1 MKRSKTQA
9 VYRFLP
15 EMWISEK
22 DDSER
27 AVSAKIKN
35 WNYIKMSDI
44 YEDFIEGEIKRQIK
58 LFGDR
63 GGDISA
69 FDLSPDT
76 HSFSIVETAC
86 NEGIP
91 DIIGEISPLVFY
103 CSSCGAV
110 SDLRNPDAVDKYTW
124 KCKNPDCGKWA
135 VKQLQ
140 MIYACECGYAQPIKI
155 PHVQGVKNFKF
166 RPNETQYK
174 MFYRSGN
181 SEKPAEFV
189 QICPN
194 CNSRLVPDNANSG
207 RNYKPFTLKVINLVD
222 QRNGQFYKKGI
233 DAQKTIVCRWFDK
246 LSTADYEEILN
257 NIELAFSDA
266 FKSDAQRRNVKQ
278 QVRALIDA
286 GMLPP
291 EMFESAV
298 NNMLQNAPNT
308 KSVERYVAICDDL
321 FSRKKTENPVGYA
334 EWLSHFSFKL
344 MQYDTLKYAKRIITL
359 EEAIQRQLDM
369 EFIDS
374 PEEVTALNKKMGIA
388 NMQVSC
394 DIQIINCTYGYSR
407 RVADPKNSTNKN
419 CRLKLNAYDRTRDG
433 TANLVYGAK
442 LDTEGILF
450 EINAISCLDSA
461 EGAMYEIPEHVK
473 PILRKSQLFTVIPRI
488 YCEQCGSYEIPYC
501 AECGKPMECDEN
513 VRLHCS
519 CGAPFHVQCFEGH
532 RACRVENWYIPTS
545 RMYTMINQNI
555 HAAFKQ
561 DTADLV
567 MCIMGSAL
575 YIAQPCIVRTEGVEV
590 FFNQIDCFSRLPAT
604 AKENTKKYA
613 VYLGEKCDGTC
624 SNAKIGRCI
633 ADSSMACLPK
643 AFYTLLPGFRPQP
656 HKGLEYGDV
665 AAQINVGSCAYEM
678 KGIIKKNTMNSGR
691 TSKSV
696 DVLLNTHLLSTSKAG
711 EEIIRQFVEQGL
723 VDNRVDLIAVIAPQ
737 YFDNS
742 FKGTLRFL
750 AKLGGKK
757 VMFIELDDVARLIE
771 GNSAIDV

>member
-22 DDSER
+22 GDSER

-76 HSFSIVETAC
+76 HSFAIVETAC

-103 CSSCGAV
+103 CSSCGTV

-308 KSVERYVAICDDL
+308 KSVERYVAMCDDL

-374 PEEVTALNKKMGIA
+374 PEEVTALSKKMGIA

-419 CRLKLNAYDRTRDG
+419 CCLKLNAYDRTRDG
-433 TANLVYGAK
+433 TTNLVYGAK

-450 EINAISCLDSA
+450 EISQRKIVEWLYENNIISEEQLPDLDDDISVKKWFAQYVHSDVISMFGEIDDSEKITKNVFALLHSMSHAFMNSAGELSGLSGNSLTEIILVETASIFIYAQTSQGIPLGALSGMAESNYAYFLKKAFDEAKNCVFDPICTERDDTACSACLIIPEISCNHFNA
-461 EGAMYEIPEHVK
+461 ELG
-473 PILRKSQLFTVIPRI
+473 RK
-488 YCEQCGSYEIPYC
+488 Y
-501 AECGKPMECDEN
+501 
-513 VRLHCS
+513 
-519 CGAPFHVQCFEGH
+519 
-532 RACRVENWYIPTS
+532 
-545 RMYTMINQNI
+545 
-555 HAAFKQ
+555 
-561 DTADLV
+561 
-567 MCIMGSAL
+567 L
-575 YIAQPCIVRTEGVEV
+575 YS
-590 FFNQIDCFSRLPAT
+590 ID
-604 AKENTKKYA
+604 
-613 VYLGEKCDGTC
+613 G
-624 SNAKIGRCI
+624 
-633 ADSSMACLPK
+633 
-643 AFYTLLPGFRPQP
+643 
-656 HKGLEYGDV
+656 
-665 AAQINVGSCAYEM
+665 
-678 KGIIKKNTMNSGR
+678 
-691 TSKSV
+691 
-696 DVLLNTHLLSTSKAG
+696 
-711 EEIIRQFVEQGL
+711 
-723 VDNRVDLIAVIAPQ
+723 VDNPTVG
-737 YFDNS
+737 FWE
-742 FKGTLRFL
+742 
-750 AKLGGKK
+750 
-757 VMFIELDDVARLIE
+757 M
-771 GNSAIDV
+771 

>member
-22 DDSER
+22 GDSER

-35 WNYIKMSDI
+35 WNYIKMSGI

-69 FDLSPDT
+69 FDISPDT
-76 HSFSIVETAC
+76 HSFTIVETAC

-103 CSSCGAV
+103 CSSCGTV
-110 SDLRNPDAVDKYTW
+110 TDLRNPDAVDKYTW

-140 MIYACECGYAQPIKI
+140 MIYACECGYAQPIKV
-155 PHVQGVKNFKF
+155 PYVQGVKDFKF

-233 DAQKTIVCRWFDK
+233 DAQKTIVCRWFEK
-246 LSTADYEEILN
+246 MSTADYEEILD

-266 FKSDAQRRNVKQ
+266 FKSNAQRRNVEQ

-308 KSVERYVAICDDL
+308 KSVERYVAMCDDL
-321 FSRKKTENPVGYA
+321 FARKKAEDPAGYT

-374 PEEVTALNKKMGIA
+374 PEEITALNDKLGIA

-433 TANLVYGAK
+433 TVNLVYGAK

-450 EINAISCLDSA
+450 EISQRRIIEWLYENKIIGEEQLPDLDDDVSVKKWFAEYVHSDVITMFGEIDDSEKITKNVFALLHSMSHAFMNAAGELSGLSSNSLTEIILVETASIFIYAQTSQGIPLGALSGMAESNYAYFLKKAFDETKNCVFDPICTERDDTACSACLIIPEISCNHFNA
-461 EGAMYEIPEHVK
+461 ELG
-473 PILRKSQLFTVIPRI
+473 RKYLYSIDGV
-488 YCEQCGSYEIPYC
+488 
-501 AECGKPMECDEN
+501 
-513 VRLHCS
+513 
-519 CGAPFHVQCFEGH
+519 
-532 RACRVENWYIPTS
+532 
-545 RMYTMINQNI
+545 
-555 HAAFKQ
+555 
-561 DTADLV
+561 DT
-567 MCIMGSAL
+567 
-575 YIAQPCIVRTEGVEV
+575 
-590 FFNQIDCFSRLPAT
+590 PA
-604 AKENTKKYA
+604 
-613 VYLGEKCDGTC
+613 V
-624 SNAKIGRCI
+624 
-633 ADSSMACLPK
+633 
-643 AFYTLLPGFRPQP
+643 GFW
-656 HKGLEYGDV
+656 
-665 AAQINVGSCAYEM
+665 EM
-678 KGIIKKNTMNSGR
+678 
-691 TSKSV
+691 
-696 DVLLNTHLLSTSKAG
+696 
-711 EEIIRQFVEQGL
+711 
-723 VDNRVDLIAVIAPQ
+723 
-737 YFDNS
+737 
-742 FKGTLRFL
+742 
-750 AKLGGKK
+750 
-757 VMFIELDDVARLIE
+757 
-771 GNSAIDV
+771 

>member
-22 DDSER
+22 GDSER

-76 HSFSIVETAC
+76 HSFAIVETAC

-103 CSSCGAV
+103 CSSCGTV

-286 GMLPP
+286 GILPP

-308 KSVERYVAICDDL
+308 KSVERYVAMCDDL

-374 PEEVTALNKKMGIA
+374 PEEITALNKKMGIA

-450 EINAISCLDSA
+450 EISQRKIVEWLYENNIISEEQLPDLDDDISVKKWFAQYVHSDVISMFGEIDDSEKITKNVFALLHSMSHAFMNSAGELSGLSGNSLTEIILVETASIFIYAQTSQGIPLGALSGMAESNYAYFLKKAFDEAKNCVFDPICTERDDTACSACLIIPEISCNHFNA
-461 EGAMYEIPEHVK
+461 ELG
-473 PILRKSQLFTVIPRI
+473 RK
-488 YCEQCGSYEIPYC
+488 Y
-501 AECGKPMECDEN
+501 
-513 VRLHCS
+513 
-519 CGAPFHVQCFEGH
+519 
-532 RACRVENWYIPTS
+532 
-545 RMYTMINQNI
+545 
-555 HAAFKQ
+555 
-561 DTADLV
+561 
-567 MCIMGSAL
+567 L
-575 YIAQPCIVRTEGVEV
+575 YS
-590 FFNQIDCFSRLPAT
+590 ID
-604 AKENTKKYA
+604 
-613 VYLGEKCDGTC
+613 G
-624 SNAKIGRCI
+624 
-633 ADSSMACLPK
+633 
-643 AFYTLLPGFRPQP
+643 
-656 HKGLEYGDV
+656 
-665 AAQINVGSCAYEM
+665 
-678 KGIIKKNTMNSGR
+678 
-691 TSKSV
+691 
-696 DVLLNTHLLSTSKAG
+696 
-711 EEIIRQFVEQGL
+711 
-723 VDNRVDLIAVIAPQ
+723 VDNPTVG
-737 YFDNS
+737 FWE
-742 FKGTLRFL
+742 
-750 AKLGGKK
+750 
-757 VMFIELDDVARLIE
+757 M
-771 GNSAIDV
+771 

>member
-35 WNYIKMSDI
+35 WNYIKMPDI

-76 HSFSIVETAC
+76 HSFAIVETAC

-103 CSSCGAV
+103 CSSCGTV

-174 MFYRSGN
+174 IFYRSGN

-246 LSTADYEEILN
+246 LSTADYDEILN

-308 KSVERYVAICDDL
+308 KSVERYVAMCDDL

-374 PEEVTALNKKMGIA
+374 PEEVTALNKKMGIT

-450 EINAISCLDSA
+450 EISQRKIVEWLYENNIISEEQLPDLDDDISVKKWFAQYVHSDVISMFGEIDDSEKITKNVFALLHSVSHAFMNSAGELSGLSGNSLTEIILVETASIFIYAQTSQGIPLGALSGMAESNYAYFLKKAFDEAKNCVFDPICTERDDTACSACLIIPEISCNHFNA
-461 EGAMYEIPEHVK
+461 ELG
-473 PILRKSQLFTVIPRI
+473 RK
-488 YCEQCGSYEIPYC
+488 Y
-501 AECGKPMECDEN
+501 
-513 VRLHCS
+513 
-519 CGAPFHVQCFEGH
+519 
-532 RACRVENWYIPTS
+532 
-545 RMYTMINQNI
+545 
-555 HAAFKQ
+555 
-561 DTADLV
+561 
-567 MCIMGSAL
+567 L
-575 YIAQPCIVRTEGVEV
+575 YS
-590 FFNQIDCFSRLPAT
+590 ID
-604 AKENTKKYA
+604 
-613 VYLGEKCDGTC
+613 G
-624 SNAKIGRCI
+624 
-633 ADSSMACLPK
+633 
-643 AFYTLLPGFRPQP
+643 
-656 HKGLEYGDV
+656 
-665 AAQINVGSCAYEM
+665 
-678 KGIIKKNTMNSGR
+678 
-691 TSKSV
+691 
-696 DVLLNTHLLSTSKAG
+696 
-711 EEIIRQFVEQGL
+711 
-723 VDNRVDLIAVIAPQ
+723 VDNPTVG
-737 YFDNS
+737 FWE
-742 FKGTLRFL
+742 
-750 AKLGGKK
+750 
-757 VMFIELDDVARLIE
+757 M
-771 GNSAIDV
+771 

>member
-246 LSTADYEEILN
+246 LSTADYDEILN

-308 KSVERYVAICDDL
+308 KSVERYVAMCDDL
-321 FSRKKTENPVGYA
+321 FSRKKAENPVGYA

-374 PEEVTALNKKMGIA
+374 PEEVTALNKKMGIT

-450 EINAISCLDSA
+450 EISQRKIVEWLYENNIISEEQLPDLDGDVSVKKWFAQYVHSDVISMFGEIDDSEKITKNVFALLHSMSHAFMNAAGELSGLSSNSLTEIILVETASIFIYAQTSQGIPLGALSGMAESNYAYFLKKAFDEAKNCVFDPICTERDDTACSACLIIPEISCNHFNAGL
-461 EGAMYEIPEHVK
+461 G
-473 PILRKSQLFTVIPRI
+473 RK
-488 YCEQCGSYEIPYC
+488 Y
-501 AECGKPMECDEN
+501 
-513 VRLHCS
+513 
-519 CGAPFHVQCFEGH
+519 
-532 RACRVENWYIPTS
+532 
-545 RMYTMINQNI
+545 
-555 HAAFKQ
+555 
-561 DTADLV
+561 
-567 MCIMGSAL
+567 L
-575 YIAQPCIVRTEGVEV
+575 YS
-590 FFNQIDCFSRLPAT
+590 ID
-604 AKENTKKYA
+604 
-613 VYLGEKCDGTC
+613 G
-624 SNAKIGRCI
+624 
-633 ADSSMACLPK
+633 
-643 AFYTLLPGFRPQP
+643 
-656 HKGLEYGDV
+656 
-665 AAQINVGSCAYEM
+665 
-678 KGIIKKNTMNSGR
+678 
-691 TSKSV
+691 
-696 DVLLNTHLLSTSKAG
+696 
-711 EEIIRQFVEQGL
+711 
-723 VDNRVDLIAVIAPQ
+723 VDNPTVG
-737 YFDNS
+737 FWE
-742 FKGTLRFL
+742 
-750 AKLGGKK
+750 
-757 VMFIELDDVARLIE
+757 M
-771 GNSAIDV
+771 

>member
-22 DDSER
+22 GDSER

-76 HSFSIVETAC
+76 HSFAIVETAC

-103 CSSCGAV
+103 CSSCGTV

-266 FKSDAQRRNVKQ
+266 FKSDAQKRNVKQ

-308 KSVERYVAICDDL
+308 KSVERYVAMCDDL

-374 PEEVTALNKKMGIA
+374 PEEVTALSKKMGIA

-450 EINAISCLDSA
+450 EISQRKIVEWLYENNIISEEQLPDLDDDISVKKWFAQYVHSDVISMSGEIDDSEKITKNVFALLHSMSHAFMNSAGELSGLSGNSLTEIILVETASIFIYAQTSQGIPLGALSGMAESNYAYFLKKAFDEAKNCVFDPICTERDDTACSACLIIPEISCNHFNA
-461 EGAMYEIPEHVK
+461 ELG
-473 PILRKSQLFTVIPRI
+473 RK
-488 YCEQCGSYEIPYC
+488 Y
-501 AECGKPMECDEN
+501 
-513 VRLHCS
+513 
-519 CGAPFHVQCFEGH
+519 
-532 RACRVENWYIPTS
+532 
-545 RMYTMINQNI
+545 
-555 HAAFKQ
+555 
-561 DTADLV
+561 
-567 MCIMGSAL
+567 L
-575 YIAQPCIVRTEGVEV
+575 YS
-590 FFNQIDCFSRLPAT
+590 ID
-604 AKENTKKYA
+604 
-613 VYLGEKCDGTC
+613 G
-624 SNAKIGRCI
+624 
-633 ADSSMACLPK
+633 
-643 AFYTLLPGFRPQP
+643 
-656 HKGLEYGDV
+656 
-665 AAQINVGSCAYEM
+665 
-678 KGIIKKNTMNSGR
+678 
-691 TSKSV
+691 
-696 DVLLNTHLLSTSKAG
+696 
-711 EEIIRQFVEQGL
+711 
-723 VDNRVDLIAVIAPQ
+723 VDNPTVG
-737 YFDNS
+737 FWE
-742 FKGTLRFL
+742 
-750 AKLGGKK
+750 
-757 VMFIELDDVARLIE
+757 M
-771 GNSAIDV
+771 

>member
-44 YEDFIEGEIKRQIK
+44 YEDFIEGEIKRQVK

-76 HSFSIVETAC
+76 HSFAIVETAC

-246 LSTADYEEILN
+246 LSTADYDEILN

-308 KSVERYVAICDDL
+308 KSVERYVAMCDDL
-321 FSRKKTENPVGYA
+321 FSRKKAENPVGYA

-369 EFIDS
+369 DFIDS
-374 PEEVTALNKKMGIA
+374 PEEVTALNKKMGIT

-450 EINAISCLDSA
+450 EISQRKIVEWLYENNIISEEQLPDLDDDVSVKKWFAQYVHSDVISMFGEIDDSEKITKNVFALLHSMSHAFMNAAGELSGLSSNSLTEIILVETASIFIYAQTSQGIPLGALSGMAESNYAFFLKKAFDEAKNCVFDPICTERDDTACSACLIIPEISCNHFNA
-461 EGAMYEIPEHVK
+461 ELG
-473 PILRKSQLFTVIPRI
+473 RK
-488 YCEQCGSYEIPYC
+488 Y
-501 AECGKPMECDEN
+501 
-513 VRLHCS
+513 
-519 CGAPFHVQCFEGH
+519 
-532 RACRVENWYIPTS
+532 
-545 RMYTMINQNI
+545 
-555 HAAFKQ
+555 
-561 DTADLV
+561 
-567 MCIMGSAL
+567 L
-575 YIAQPCIVRTEGVEV
+575 YS
-590 FFNQIDCFSRLPAT
+590 ID
-604 AKENTKKYA
+604 
-613 VYLGEKCDGTC
+613 G
-624 SNAKIGRCI
+624 
-633 ADSSMACLPK
+633 
-643 AFYTLLPGFRPQP
+643 
-656 HKGLEYGDV
+656 
-665 AAQINVGSCAYEM
+665 
-678 KGIIKKNTMNSGR
+678 
-691 TSKSV
+691 
-696 DVLLNTHLLSTSKAG
+696 
-711 EEIIRQFVEQGL
+711 
-723 VDNRVDLIAVIAPQ
+723 VDNPTVG
-737 YFDNS
+737 FWE
-742 FKGTLRFL
+742 
-750 AKLGGKK
+750 
-757 VMFIELDDVARLIE
+757 M
-771 GNSAIDV
+771 

>member
-298 NNMLQNAPNT
+298 NNMLQNVPNT

-450 EINAISCLDSA
+450 EISQRKIVEWLYENNIISEEQLPDLDDDISVKKWFAQYVHSDVISMFGEIDDSEKITKNVFALLHSMSHAFMNSAGELSGLSGNSLTEIILVETASIFIYAQTSQGIPLGALSGMAESNYAYFLKKAFDEAKNCVFDPICTERDDTACSACLIIPEISCNHFNA
-461 EGAMYEIPEHVK
+461 ELG
-473 PILRKSQLFTVIPRI
+473 RK
-488 YCEQCGSYEIPYC
+488 Y
-501 AECGKPMECDEN
+501 
-513 VRLHCS
+513 
-519 CGAPFHVQCFEGH
+519 
-532 RACRVENWYIPTS
+532 
-545 RMYTMINQNI
+545 
-555 HAAFKQ
+555 
-561 DTADLV
+561 
-567 MCIMGSAL
+567 L
-575 YIAQPCIVRTEGVEV
+575 YS
-590 FFNQIDCFSRLPAT
+590 ID
-604 AKENTKKYA
+604 
-613 VYLGEKCDGTC
+613 G
-624 SNAKIGRCI
+624 
-633 ADSSMACLPK
+633 
-643 AFYTLLPGFRPQP
+643 
-656 HKGLEYGDV
+656 
-665 AAQINVGSCAYEM
+665 
-678 KGIIKKNTMNSGR
+678 
-691 TSKSV
+691 
-696 DVLLNTHLLSTSKAG
+696 
-711 EEIIRQFVEQGL
+711 
-723 VDNRVDLIAVIAPQ
+723 VDNPTVG
-737 YFDNS
+737 FWE
-742 FKGTLRFL
+742 
-750 AKLGGKK
+750 
-757 VMFIELDDVARLIE
+757 M
-771 GNSAIDV
+771 

>member
-22 DDSER
+22 GDSER

-76 HSFSIVETAC
+76 HSFAIVETAC

-103 CSSCGAV
+103 CSSCGTV

-140 MIYACECGYAQPIKI
+140 MIYTCECGYAQPIKI
-155 PHVQGVKNFKF
+155 PYVQGVKNFKF

-308 KSVERYVAICDDL
+308 KSVERYVAMCDDL

-359 EEAIQRQLDM
+359 EEAIRRQLNM

-407 RVADPKNSTNKN
+407 RVADPKNSTNRN

-450 EINAISCLDSA
+450 EISQRKIVEWLYENNIISEEQLPDLDDDISVKKWFAQYVHSDVISMFGEIDDSEKITKNVFALLHSMSHAFMNSAGELSGLSGNSLTEIILVETASIFIYAQTSQGIPLGALSGMAESNYAYFLKKAFDETKNCVFDPICTERDDTACSACLIIPEISCNHFNA
-461 EGAMYEIPEHVK
+461 ELG
-473 PILRKSQLFTVIPRI
+473 RK
-488 YCEQCGSYEIPYC
+488 Y
-501 AECGKPMECDEN
+501 
-513 VRLHCS
+513 
-519 CGAPFHVQCFEGH
+519 
-532 RACRVENWYIPTS
+532 
-545 RMYTMINQNI
+545 
-555 HAAFKQ
+555 
-561 DTADLV
+561 
-567 MCIMGSAL
+567 L
-575 YIAQPCIVRTEGVEV
+575 YS
-590 FFNQIDCFSRLPAT
+590 ID
-604 AKENTKKYA
+604 
-613 VYLGEKCDGTC
+613 G
-624 SNAKIGRCI
+624 
-633 ADSSMACLPK
+633 
-643 AFYTLLPGFRPQP
+643 
-656 HKGLEYGDV
+656 
-665 AAQINVGSCAYEM
+665 
-678 KGIIKKNTMNSGR
+678 
-691 TSKSV
+691 
-696 DVLLNTHLLSTSKAG
+696 
-711 EEIIRQFVEQGL
+711 
-723 VDNRVDLIAVIAPQ
+723 VDNPTVG
-737 YFDNS
+737 FWE
-742 FKGTLRFL
+742 
-750 AKLGGKK
+750 
-757 VMFIELDDVARLIE
+757 M
-771 GNSAIDV
+771 

>member
-450 EINAISCLDSA
+450 EISQRKIVEWLYENNIISEEQLPDLDDDISVKKWFAQYVHSDVISMFGEIDDSEKITKNVFALLHSMSHAFMNSAGELSGLSGNSLTEIILVETASIFIYAQTSQGIPLGALSGMTESNYAYFLKKAFDEAKNCVFDPICTERDDTACSACLIIPEISCNHFNA
-461 EGAMYEIPEHVK
+461 ELG
-473 PILRKSQLFTVIPRI
+473 RK
-488 YCEQCGSYEIPYC
+488 Y
-501 AECGKPMECDEN
+501 
-513 VRLHCS
+513 
-519 CGAPFHVQCFEGH
+519 
-532 RACRVENWYIPTS
+532 
-545 RMYTMINQNI
+545 
-555 HAAFKQ
+555 
-561 DTADLV
+561 
-567 MCIMGSAL
+567 L
-575 YIAQPCIVRTEGVEV
+575 YS
-590 FFNQIDCFSRLPAT
+590 ID
-604 AKENTKKYA
+604 
-613 VYLGEKCDGTC
+613 G
-624 SNAKIGRCI
+624 
-633 ADSSMACLPK
+633 
-643 AFYTLLPGFRPQP
+643 
-656 HKGLEYGDV
+656 
-665 AAQINVGSCAYEM
+665 
-678 KGIIKKNTMNSGR
+678 
-691 TSKSV
+691 
-696 DVLLNTHLLSTSKAG
+696 
-711 EEIIRQFVEQGL
+711 
-723 VDNRVDLIAVIAPQ
+723 VDNPTVG
-737 YFDNS
+737 FWE
-742 FKGTLRFL
+742 
-750 AKLGGKK
+750 
-757 VMFIELDDVARLIE
+757 M
-771 GNSAIDV
+771 

>member
-35 WNYIKMSDI
+35 WNYINMSDI

-450 EINAISCLDSA
+450 EISQRKIVEWLYENNIISEEQLPDLDDDISVKKWFAQYVHSDVISMFGEIDDSEKITKNVFALLHSMSHAFMNSAGELSGLSGNSLTEIILVETASIFIYAQTSQGIPLGALSGMAESNYAYFLKKAFDEAKNCVFDPICTERDDTACSACLIIPEISCNHFNA
-461 EGAMYEIPEHVK
+461 ELG
-473 PILRKSQLFTVIPRI
+473 RK
-488 YCEQCGSYEIPYC
+488 Y
-501 AECGKPMECDEN
+501 
-513 VRLHCS
+513 
-519 CGAPFHVQCFEGH
+519 
-532 RACRVENWYIPTS
+532 
-545 RMYTMINQNI
+545 
-555 HAAFKQ
+555 
-561 DTADLV
+561 
-567 MCIMGSAL
+567 L
-575 YIAQPCIVRTEGVEV
+575 YS
-590 FFNQIDCFSRLPAT
+590 ID
-604 AKENTKKYA
+604 
-613 VYLGEKCDGTC
+613 G
-624 SNAKIGRCI
+624 
-633 ADSSMACLPK
+633 
-643 AFYTLLPGFRPQP
+643 
-656 HKGLEYGDV
+656 
-665 AAQINVGSCAYEM
+665 
-678 KGIIKKNTMNSGR
+678 
-691 TSKSV
+691 
-696 DVLLNTHLLSTSKAG
+696 
-711 EEIIRQFVEQGL
+711 
-723 VDNRVDLIAVIAPQ
+723 VDNPTVG
-737 YFDNS
+737 FWE
-742 FKGTLRFL
+742 
-750 AKLGGKK
+750 
-757 VMFIELDDVARLIE
+757 M
-771 GNSAIDV
+771 

>member
-9 VYRFLP
+9 VYKFLP

-22 DDSER
+22 GDSER

-76 HSFSIVETAC
+76 HSFAIVETAC

-103 CSSCGAV
+103 CSSCGTV

-189 QICPN
+189 QICPS

-308 KSVERYVAICDDL
+308 KSVERYVAMCDDL

-374 PEEVTALNKKMGIA
+374 PEEVTALNKKMGVA

-450 EINAISCLDSA
+450 EISQRKIVEWLYENNIISEEQLPDLDDDISVKKWFAQYVHSDVISMFGEIDDSEKITKNVFALLHSMSHAFMNSAGELSGLSGNSLTEIILVETASIFIYAQTSQGIPLGALSGMAESNYAYFLKKAFDEAKNCVFDPICTERDDTACSACLIIPEISCNHFNA
-461 EGAMYEIPEHVK
+461 ELG
-473 PILRKSQLFTVIPRI
+473 RK
-488 YCEQCGSYEIPYC
+488 Y
-501 AECGKPMECDEN
+501 
-513 VRLHCS
+513 
-519 CGAPFHVQCFEGH
+519 
-532 RACRVENWYIPTS
+532 
-545 RMYTMINQNI
+545 
-555 HAAFKQ
+555 
-561 DTADLV
+561 
-567 MCIMGSAL
+567 L
-575 YIAQPCIVRTEGVEV
+575 YS
-590 FFNQIDCFSRLPAT
+590 ID
-604 AKENTKKYA
+604 
-613 VYLGEKCDGTC
+613 G
-624 SNAKIGRCI
+624 
-633 ADSSMACLPK
+633 
-643 AFYTLLPGFRPQP
+643 
-656 HKGLEYGDV
+656 
-665 AAQINVGSCAYEM
+665 
-678 KGIIKKNTMNSGR
+678 
-691 TSKSV
+691 
-696 DVLLNTHLLSTSKAG
+696 
-711 EEIIRQFVEQGL
+711 
-723 VDNRVDLIAVIAPQ
+723 VDNPTVG
-737 YFDNS
+737 FWE
-742 FKGTLRFL
+742 
-750 AKLGGKK
+750 
-757 VMFIELDDVARLIE
+757 M
-771 GNSAIDV
+771 

>member
-76 HSFSIVETAC
+76 HSFAIVETAC

-103 CSSCGAV
+103 CSSCGTV

-140 MIYACECGYAQPIKI
+140 MIYTCECGYAQPIKI

-286 GMLPP
+286 GMIPP

-450 EINAISCLDSA
+450 EISQRKIVEWLYENNIISEEQLPDLDDDISVKKWFAQYVHSDVISMFGEIDDSEKITKNVFALLHSMSHAFMNSAGELSGLSGNSLTEIILVETASIFIYAQTSQGIPLGALSGMAESNYAYFLKKAFDEAKNCVFDPICTERDDTACSACLIIPEISCNHFNA
-461 EGAMYEIPEHVK
+461 ELG
-473 PILRKSQLFTVIPRI
+473 RK
-488 YCEQCGSYEIPYC
+488 Y
-501 AECGKPMECDEN
+501 
-513 VRLHCS
+513 
-519 CGAPFHVQCFEGH
+519 
-532 RACRVENWYIPTS
+532 
-545 RMYTMINQNI
+545 
-555 HAAFKQ
+555 
-561 DTADLV
+561 
-567 MCIMGSAL
+567 L
-575 YIAQPCIVRTEGVEV
+575 YS
-590 FFNQIDCFSRLPAT
+590 ID
-604 AKENTKKYA
+604 
-613 VYLGEKCDGTC
+613 G
-624 SNAKIGRCI
+624 
-633 ADSSMACLPK
+633 
-643 AFYTLLPGFRPQP
+643 
-656 HKGLEYGDV
+656 
-665 AAQINVGSCAYEM
+665 
-678 KGIIKKNTMNSGR
+678 
-691 TSKSV
+691 
-696 DVLLNTHLLSTSKAG
+696 
-711 EEIIRQFVEQGL
+711 
-723 VDNRVDLIAVIAPQ
+723 VDNPTVG
-737 YFDNS
+737 FWE
-742 FKGTLRFL
+742 
-750 AKLGGKK
+750 
-757 VMFIELDDVARLIE
+757 M
-771 GNSAIDV
+771 

>member
-450 EINAISCLDSA
+450 EISQRKIVEWLYENNIISEEQLPDLDDDISVKKWFAQYVHSDVILMFGEIDDSEKITKNVFALLHSMSHAFMNSAGELSGLSGNSLTEIILVETASIFIYAQTSQGIPLGALSGMAESNYAYFLKKAFDEAKNCVFDPICTERDDTACSACLIIPEISCNHFNA
-461 EGAMYEIPEHVK
+461 ELG
-473 PILRKSQLFTVIPRI
+473 RK
-488 YCEQCGSYEIPYC
+488 Y
-501 AECGKPMECDEN
+501 
-513 VRLHCS
+513 
-519 CGAPFHVQCFEGH
+519 
-532 RACRVENWYIPTS
+532 
-545 RMYTMINQNI
+545 
-555 HAAFKQ
+555 
-561 DTADLV
+561 
-567 MCIMGSAL
+567 L
-575 YIAQPCIVRTEGVEV
+575 YS
-590 FFNQIDCFSRLPAT
+590 ID
-604 AKENTKKYA
+604 
-613 VYLGEKCDGTC
+613 G
-624 SNAKIGRCI
+624 
-633 ADSSMACLPK
+633 
-643 AFYTLLPGFRPQP
+643 
-656 HKGLEYGDV
+656 
-665 AAQINVGSCAYEM
+665 
-678 KGIIKKNTMNSGR
+678 
-691 TSKSV
+691 
-696 DVLLNTHLLSTSKAG
+696 
-711 EEIIRQFVEQGL
+711 
-723 VDNRVDLIAVIAPQ
+723 VDNPTVG
-737 YFDNS
+737 FWE
-742 FKGTLRFL
+742 
-750 AKLGGKK
+750 
-757 VMFIELDDVARLIE
+757 M
-771 GNSAIDV
+771 

>member
-103 CSSCGAV
+103 CSSCGTV

-155 PHVQGVKNFKF
+155 PHVQEVKNFKF

-246 LSTADYEEILN
+246 LSTADYDEILN

-266 FKSDAQRRNVKQ
+266 FKSNAQRRNVKQ

-308 KSVERYVAICDDL
+308 KSVERYVAMCDDL

-374 PEEVTALNKKMGIA
+374 PEEVTALSKKMGIA

-450 EINAISCLDSA
+450 EISQRKIVEWLYENNIISEEQLPDLDDDVSVKKWFAQYVHSDVISMFGEIDDSEKITKNVFALLHSMSHAFMNSAGELSGLSGNSLTEIILVETASIFIYAQTSQGIPLGALSGMAESNYAYFLKKAFDEAKNCVFDPICTERDDTACSACLIIPEISCNHFNA
-461 EGAMYEIPEHVK
+461 ELG
-473 PILRKSQLFTVIPRI
+473 RK
-488 YCEQCGSYEIPYC
+488 Y
-501 AECGKPMECDEN
+501 
-513 VRLHCS
+513 
-519 CGAPFHVQCFEGH
+519 
-532 RACRVENWYIPTS
+532 
-545 RMYTMINQNI
+545 
-555 HAAFKQ
+555 
-561 DTADLV
+561 
-567 MCIMGSAL
+567 L
-575 YIAQPCIVRTEGVEV
+575 YS
-590 FFNQIDCFSRLPAT
+590 ID
-604 AKENTKKYA
+604 
-613 VYLGEKCDGTC
+613 G
-624 SNAKIGRCI
+624 
-633 ADSSMACLPK
+633 
-643 AFYTLLPGFRPQP
+643 
-656 HKGLEYGDV
+656 
-665 AAQINVGSCAYEM
+665 
-678 KGIIKKNTMNSGR
+678 
-691 TSKSV
+691 
-696 DVLLNTHLLSTSKAG
+696 
-711 EEIIRQFVEQGL
+711 
-723 VDNRVDLIAVIAPQ
+723 VDNPTVG
-737 YFDNS
+737 FWE
-742 FKGTLRFL
+742 
-750 AKLGGKK
+750 
-757 VMFIELDDVARLIE
+757 M
-771 GNSAIDV
+771 

>member
-1 MKRSKTQA
+1 
-9 VYRFLP
+9 
-15 EMWISEK
+15 
-22 DDSER
+22 
-27 AVSAKIKN
+27 
-35 WNYIKMSDI
+35 MSGI

-69 FDLSPDT
+69 FDISPDT
-76 HSFSIVETAC
+76 HSFTIVETAC

-103 CSSCGAV
+103 CSSCGTV
-110 SDLRNPDAVDKYTW
+110 TDLRNPDAVDKYTW

-140 MIYACECGYAQPIKI
+140 MIYACECGYAQPIKV
-155 PHVQGVKNFKF
+155 PYVQGVKDFKF

-233 DAQKTIVCRWFDK
+233 DAQKTIVCRWFEK
-246 LSTADYEEILN
+246 LSTADYEEILD

-266 FKSDAQRRNVKQ
+266 FKSNAQRRNVEQ

-308 KSVERYVAICDDL
+308 KSVERYVAMCDDL
-321 FSRKKTENPVGYA
+321 FARKKAEDPAGYT

-359 EEAIQRQLDM
+359 EEAIKRQLDM

-374 PEEVTALNKKMGIA
+374 PEEITALNDKLGIA

-450 EINAISCLDSA
+450 EISQRRIIEWLYENKIIGEEQLPDLDDDVSVKKWFAEYVHSDVITMFGEIDDSEKITKNVFALLHSMSHAFMNAAGELSGLSSNSLTEIILVETASIFIYAQTSQGIPLGALSGMAESNYAYFLKKAFDETKNCVFDPICTERDDTACSACLIIPEISCNHFNA
-461 EGAMYEIPEHVK
+461 ELG
-473 PILRKSQLFTVIPRI
+473 RKYLYSIDGV
-488 YCEQCGSYEIPYC
+488 
-501 AECGKPMECDEN
+501 
-513 VRLHCS
+513 
-519 CGAPFHVQCFEGH
+519 
-532 RACRVENWYIPTS
+532 
-545 RMYTMINQNI
+545 
-555 HAAFKQ
+555 
-561 DTADLV
+561 DT
-567 MCIMGSAL
+567 
-575 YIAQPCIVRTEGVEV
+575 
-590 FFNQIDCFSRLPAT
+590 PA
-604 AKENTKKYA
+604 
-613 VYLGEKCDGTC
+613 V
-624 SNAKIGRCI
+624 
-633 ADSSMACLPK
+633 
-643 AFYTLLPGFRPQP
+643 GFW
-656 HKGLEYGDV
+656 
-665 AAQINVGSCAYEM
+665 EM
-678 KGIIKKNTMNSGR
+678 
-691 TSKSV
+691 
-696 DVLLNTHLLSTSKAG
+696 
-711 EEIIRQFVEQGL
+711 
-723 VDNRVDLIAVIAPQ
+723 
-737 YFDNS
+737 
-742 FKGTLRFL
+742 
-750 AKLGGKK
+750 
-757 VMFIELDDVARLIE
+757 
-771 GNSAIDV
+771 

>member
-9 VYRFLP
+9 VYSFLP

-266 FKSDAQRRNVKQ
+266 FKSDAQKRNVKQ

-450 EINAISCLDSA
+450 EISQRKIVEWLYENNIISEEQLPDLDDDISVKKWFAQYVHSDVISMFGEIDDSEKITKNVFALLHSMSHAFMNSAGELSGLSGNSLTEIILVETASIFIYAQTSQGIPLGALSGMAESNYAYFLKKAFDEAKNCVFDPICTERDDTACSACLIIPEISCNHFNA
-461 EGAMYEIPEHVK
+461 ELGRKYLYLKTRGAWLH
-473 PILRKSQLFTVIPRI
+473 LR
-488 YCEQCGSYEIPYC
+488 G
-501 AECGKPMECDEN
+501 
-513 VRLHCS
+513 
-519 CGAPFHVQCFEGH
+519 
-532 RACRVENWYIPTS
+532 
-545 RMYTMINQNI
+545 
-555 HAAFKQ
+555 
-561 DTADLV
+561 
-567 MCIMGSAL
+567 
-575 YIAQPCIVRTEGVEV
+575 IV
-590 FFNQIDCFSRLPAT
+590 
-604 AKENTKKYA
+604 
-613 VYLGEKCDGTC
+613 
-624 SNAKIGRCI
+624 
-633 ADSSMACLPK
+633 
-643 AFYTLLPGFRPQP
+643 
-656 HKGLEYGDV
+656 
-665 AAQINVGSCAYEM
+665 
-678 KGIIKKNTMNSGR
+678 
-691 TSKSV
+691 
-696 DVLLNTHLLSTSKAG
+696 
-711 EEIIRQFVEQGL
+711 
-723 VDNRVDLIAVIAPQ
+723 
-737 YFDNS
+737 
-742 FKGTLRFL
+742 
-750 AKLGGKK
+750 
-757 VMFIELDDVARLIE
+757 
-771 GNSAIDV
+771 

>member
-450 EINAISCLDSA
+450 EISQRKIVEWLYENNIISEEQLPDLDDDISVKKWFAQYVHSDVISMFGEIDDSEKITKNVFALLHSMSHAFMNSAGELSGLSGNSLTEIILVETASIFIYAQTSQGIPLGALSGMAESNYAYFLKKAFDEAKNCVFDPICTERDDTACSSCLIIPEISCNHFNA
-461 EGAMYEIPEHVK
+461 ELG
-473 PILRKSQLFTVIPRI
+473 RK
-488 YCEQCGSYEIPYC
+488 Y
-501 AECGKPMECDEN
+501 
-513 VRLHCS
+513 
-519 CGAPFHVQCFEGH
+519 
-532 RACRVENWYIPTS
+532 
-545 RMYTMINQNI
+545 
-555 HAAFKQ
+555 
-561 DTADLV
+561 
-567 MCIMGSAL
+567 L
-575 YIAQPCIVRTEGVEV
+575 YS
-590 FFNQIDCFSRLPAT
+590 ID
-604 AKENTKKYA
+604 
-613 VYLGEKCDGTC
+613 G
-624 SNAKIGRCI
+624 
-633 ADSSMACLPK
+633 
-643 AFYTLLPGFRPQP
+643 
-656 HKGLEYGDV
+656 
-665 AAQINVGSCAYEM
+665 
-678 KGIIKKNTMNSGR
+678 
-691 TSKSV
+691 
-696 DVLLNTHLLSTSKAG
+696 
-711 EEIIRQFVEQGL
+711 
-723 VDNRVDLIAVIAPQ
+723 VDNPTVG
-737 YFDNS
+737 FWE
-742 FKGTLRFL
+742 
-750 AKLGGKK
+750 
-757 VMFIELDDVARLIE
+757 M
-771 GNSAIDV
+771 

>member
-22 DDSER
+22 GDSER

-76 HSFSIVETAC
+76 HSFAVVETAC

-103 CSSCGAV
+103 CSSCGTV

-308 KSVERYVAICDDL
+308 KSVERYVAMCDDL

-374 PEEVTALNKKMGIA
+374 PEEVTALSKKMGIA

-433 TANLVYGAK
+433 TTNLVYGAK

-450 EINAISCLDSA
+450 EISQRKIVEWLYENNIISEEQLPDLDDDISVKKWFAQYVHSDVISMFGEIDDSEKITKNVFALLHSMSHAFMNSAGELSGLSGNSLTEIILVETASIFIYAQTSQGIPLGALSGMAESNYAYFLKKAFDEAKNCVFDPICTERDDTACSACLIIPEISCNHFNA
-461 EGAMYEIPEHVK
+461 ELG
-473 PILRKSQLFTVIPRI
+473 RK
-488 YCEQCGSYEIPYC
+488 Y
-501 AECGKPMECDEN
+501 
-513 VRLHCS
+513 
-519 CGAPFHVQCFEGH
+519 
-532 RACRVENWYIPTS
+532 
-545 RMYTMINQNI
+545 
-555 HAAFKQ
+555 
-561 DTADLV
+561 
-567 MCIMGSAL
+567 L
-575 YIAQPCIVRTEGVEV
+575 YS
-590 FFNQIDCFSRLPAT
+590 ID
-604 AKENTKKYA
+604 
-613 VYLGEKCDGTC
+613 G
-624 SNAKIGRCI
+624 
-633 ADSSMACLPK
+633 
-643 AFYTLLPGFRPQP
+643 
-656 HKGLEYGDV
+656 
-665 AAQINVGSCAYEM
+665 
-678 KGIIKKNTMNSGR
+678 
-691 TSKSV
+691 
-696 DVLLNTHLLSTSKAG
+696 
-711 EEIIRQFVEQGL
+711 
-723 VDNRVDLIAVIAPQ
+723 VDNPTVG
-737 YFDNS
+737 FWE
-742 FKGTLRFL
+742 
-750 AKLGGKK
+750 
-757 VMFIELDDVARLIE
+757 M
-771 GNSAIDV
+771 

>member
-1 MKRSKTQA
+1 
-9 VYRFLP
+9 
-15 EMWISEK
+15 
-22 DDSER
+22 
-27 AVSAKIKN
+27 
-35 WNYIKMSDI
+35 MSDI

-76 HSFSIVETAC
+76 HSFAIVETAC

-103 CSSCGAV
+103 CSSCGTV

-308 KSVERYVAICDDL
+308 KSVERYVAMCDDL

-374 PEEVTALNKKMGIA
+374 PEEVTALSKKMGIA

-450 EINAISCLDSA
+450 EISQRKIVEWLYENNIISEEQLPDLDDDISVKKWFAQYVHSDVISMFGEIDDSEKITKNVFALLHSMSHAFMNSAGELSGLSGNSLTEIILVETASIFIYAQTSQGIPLGALSEMAESNYAYFLKKAFDEAKNCVFDPICTERDDTACSACLIIPEISCNHFNA
-461 EGAMYEIPEHVK
+461 ELG
-473 PILRKSQLFTVIPRI
+473 RK
-488 YCEQCGSYEIPYC
+488 Y
-501 AECGKPMECDEN
+501 
-513 VRLHCS
+513 
-519 CGAPFHVQCFEGH
+519 
-532 RACRVENWYIPTS
+532 
-545 RMYTMINQNI
+545 
-555 HAAFKQ
+555 
-561 DTADLV
+561 
-567 MCIMGSAL
+567 L
-575 YIAQPCIVRTEGVEV
+575 YS
-590 FFNQIDCFSRLPAT
+590 ID
-604 AKENTKKYA
+604 
-613 VYLGEKCDGTC
+613 G
-624 SNAKIGRCI
+624 
-633 ADSSMACLPK
+633 
-643 AFYTLLPGFRPQP
+643 
-656 HKGLEYGDV
+656 
-665 AAQINVGSCAYEM
+665 
-678 KGIIKKNTMNSGR
+678 
-691 TSKSV
+691 
-696 DVLLNTHLLSTSKAG
+696 
-711 EEIIRQFVEQGL
+711 
-723 VDNRVDLIAVIAPQ
+723 VDNPTVG
-737 YFDNS
+737 FWE
-742 FKGTLRFL
+742 
-750 AKLGGKK
+750 
-757 VMFIELDDVARLIE
+757 M
-771 GNSAIDV
+771 

>member
-44 YEDFIEGEIKRQIK
+44 YEDFIEGEIKRQVK

-63 GGDISA
+63 GGVISA

-76 HSFSIVETAC
+76 HSFAIVETAC

-246 LSTADYEEILN
+246 LSTADYDEILN

-308 KSVERYVAICDDL
+308 KSVERYVAMCDDL
-321 FSRKKTENPVGYA
+321 FSRKKAENPVGYA

-374 PEEVTALNKKMGIA
+374 PEEVTALNKKMGIT

-450 EINAISCLDSA
+450 EISQRKIVEWLYENNIISEEQLPDLDDDVSVKKWFAQYVHSDVISMFGEIDDSEKITKNVFALLHSMSHAFMNAAGELSGLSSNSLTEIILVETASIFIYAQTSQGIPLGALSGMAESNYAFFLKKAFDEAKNCVFDPICTERDDTACSACLIIPEISCNHFNA
-461 EGAMYEIPEHVK
+461 ELG
-473 PILRKSQLFTVIPRI
+473 RK
-488 YCEQCGSYEIPYC
+488 Y
-501 AECGKPMECDEN
+501 
-513 VRLHCS
+513 
-519 CGAPFHVQCFEGH
+519 
-532 RACRVENWYIPTS
+532 
-545 RMYTMINQNI
+545 
-555 HAAFKQ
+555 
-561 DTADLV
+561 
-567 MCIMGSAL
+567 L
-575 YIAQPCIVRTEGVEV
+575 YS
-590 FFNQIDCFSRLPAT
+590 ID
-604 AKENTKKYA
+604 
-613 VYLGEKCDGTC
+613 G
-624 SNAKIGRCI
+624 
-633 ADSSMACLPK
+633 
-643 AFYTLLPGFRPQP
+643 
-656 HKGLEYGDV
+656 
-665 AAQINVGSCAYEM
+665 
-678 KGIIKKNTMNSGR
+678 
-691 TSKSV
+691 
-696 DVLLNTHLLSTSKAG
+696 
-711 EEIIRQFVEQGL
+711 
-723 VDNRVDLIAVIAPQ
+723 VDNPTVG
-737 YFDNS
+737 FWE
-742 FKGTLRFL
+742 
-750 AKLGGKK
+750 
-757 VMFIELDDVARLIE
+757 M
-771 GNSAIDV
+771 

>member
-44 YEDFIEGEIKRQIK
+44 YEDFIEGEIKRQVK

-76 HSFSIVETAC
+76 HSFAIVETAC

-246 LSTADYEEILN
+246 LSTADYDEILN

-369 EFIDS
+369 DFIDS
-374 PEEVTALNKKMGIA
+374 PEEVTALNKKMGIT

-433 TANLVYGAK
+433 TANLVYGVK

-450 EINAISCLDSA
+450 EISQRKIVEWLYENNIISEEQLPDLDDDVSVKKWFAQYVHSDVISMFGEIDDSEKITKNVFALLHSMSHAFMNAAGELSGLSSNSLTEIILVETASIFIYAQTSQGIPLGALSGMAESNYAFFLKKAFDEAKNCVFDPICTERDDTACSACLIIPEISCNHFNA
-461 EGAMYEIPEHVK
+461 ELG
-473 PILRKSQLFTVIPRI
+473 RK
-488 YCEQCGSYEIPYC
+488 Y
-501 AECGKPMECDEN
+501 
-513 VRLHCS
+513 
-519 CGAPFHVQCFEGH
+519 
-532 RACRVENWYIPTS
+532 
-545 RMYTMINQNI
+545 
-555 HAAFKQ
+555 
-561 DTADLV
+561 
-567 MCIMGSAL
+567 L
-575 YIAQPCIVRTEGVEV
+575 YS
-590 FFNQIDCFSRLPAT
+590 ID
-604 AKENTKKYA
+604 
-613 VYLGEKCDGTC
+613 G
-624 SNAKIGRCI
+624 
-633 ADSSMACLPK
+633 
-643 AFYTLLPGFRPQP
+643 
-656 HKGLEYGDV
+656 
-665 AAQINVGSCAYEM
+665 
-678 KGIIKKNTMNSGR
+678 
-691 TSKSV
+691 
-696 DVLLNTHLLSTSKAG
+696 
-711 EEIIRQFVEQGL
+711 
-723 VDNRVDLIAVIAPQ
+723 VDNPTVG
-737 YFDNS
+737 FWE
-742 FKGTLRFL
+742 
-750 AKLGGKK
+750 
-757 VMFIELDDVARLIE
+757 M
-771 GNSAIDV
+771 

>member
-44 YEDFIEGEIKRQIK
+44 YEDFIEGEIKRQVK

-76 HSFSIVETAC
+76 HSFAIVETAC

-246 LSTADYEEILN
+246 LSTADYDEILN

-321 FSRKKTENPVGYA
+321 FSRKKAENPVGYA

-374 PEEVTALNKKMGIA
+374 PEEVTALNKKMGIT

-450 EINAISCLDSA
+450 EISQRKIVEWLYENNIISEEQLPDLDDDVSVKKWFAQYVHSDVISMFGEIDDSEKITKNVFALLHSMSHAFMNAAGELSGLSSNSLTEIILVETASIFIYAQTSQGIPLGALSGMAESNYAFFLKKAFDEAKNCVFDPICTERDDTACSACLIIPEISCNHFNA
-461 EGAMYEIPEHVK
+461 ELG
-473 PILRKSQLFTVIPRI
+473 RK
-488 YCEQCGSYEIPYC
+488 Y
-501 AECGKPMECDEN
+501 
-513 VRLHCS
+513 
-519 CGAPFHVQCFEGH
+519 
-532 RACRVENWYIPTS
+532 
-545 RMYTMINQNI
+545 
-555 HAAFKQ
+555 
-561 DTADLV
+561 
-567 MCIMGSAL
+567 L
-575 YIAQPCIVRTEGVEV
+575 YS
-590 FFNQIDCFSRLPAT
+590 ID
-604 AKENTKKYA
+604 
-613 VYLGEKCDGTC
+613 G
-624 SNAKIGRCI
+624 
-633 ADSSMACLPK
+633 
-643 AFYTLLPGFRPQP
+643 
-656 HKGLEYGDV
+656 
-665 AAQINVGSCAYEM
+665 
-678 KGIIKKNTMNSGR
+678 
-691 TSKSV
+691 
-696 DVLLNTHLLSTSKAG
+696 
-711 EEIIRQFVEQGL
+711 
-723 VDNRVDLIAVIAPQ
+723 VDNPTVG
-737 YFDNS
+737 FWE
-742 FKGTLRFL
+742 
-750 AKLGGKK
+750 
-757 VMFIELDDVARLIE
+757 M
-771 GNSAIDV
+771 

>member
-308 KSVERYVAICDDL
+308 KSVERYVAMCDDL
-321 FSRKKTENPVGYA
+321 FSRKKAENPVGYA

-359 EEAIQRQLDM
+359 EEAIQRQLGM

-374 PEEVTALNKKMGIA
+374 PEEVTALNKKMGIT

-450 EINAISCLDSA
+450 EISQRKIVEWLYENNIISEEQLPDLDDDVSVKKWFAQYVHSDVISMFGEIDDSEKITKNVFALLHSMSHAFMNAAGELSGLSSNSLTEIILVETASIFIYAQTSQGIPLGALSGMAESNYAYFLKKAFDETKNCVFDPICTERDDTACSACLIIPEISCNHFNA
-461 EGAMYEIPEHVK
+461 ELG
-473 PILRKSQLFTVIPRI
+473 RK
-488 YCEQCGSYEIPYC
+488 Y
-501 AECGKPMECDEN
+501 
-513 VRLHCS
+513 
-519 CGAPFHVQCFEGH
+519 
-532 RACRVENWYIPTS
+532 
-545 RMYTMINQNI
+545 
-555 HAAFKQ
+555 
-561 DTADLV
+561 
-567 MCIMGSAL
+567 L
-575 YIAQPCIVRTEGVEV
+575 YS
-590 FFNQIDCFSRLPAT
+590 ID
-604 AKENTKKYA
+604 
-613 VYLGEKCDGTC
+613 G
-624 SNAKIGRCI
+624 
-633 ADSSMACLPK
+633 
-643 AFYTLLPGFRPQP
+643 
-656 HKGLEYGDV
+656 
-665 AAQINVGSCAYEM
+665 
-678 KGIIKKNTMNSGR
+678 
-691 TSKSV
+691 
-696 DVLLNTHLLSTSKAG
+696 
-711 EEIIRQFVEQGL
+711 
-723 VDNRVDLIAVIAPQ
+723 VDNPTVG
-737 YFDNS
+737 FWE
-742 FKGTLRFL
+742 
-750 AKLGGKK
+750 
-757 VMFIELDDVARLIE
+757 M
-771 GNSAIDV
+771 

>member
-22 DDSER
+22 GDSER

-76 HSFSIVETAC
+76 HSFAIVETAC

-103 CSSCGAV
+103 CSSCGTV

-140 MIYACECGYAQPIKI
+140 MIYTCECGYAQPIKI

-308 KSVERYVAICDDL
+308 KSVERYVAMCDDL

-450 EINAISCLDSA
+450 EISQRKIVEWLYENNIISEEQLPDLDDDISVKKWFAQYVHSDVISMFGEIDDSEKITKNVFALLHSMSHAFMNSAGELSGLSGNSLTEIILVETASIFIYAQTSQGIPLGALSGMAESNYAYFLKKAFDEAKNCVFDPICTERDDTACSACLIIPEISCNHFNA
-461 EGAMYEIPEHVK
+461 ELG
-473 PILRKSQLFTVIPRI
+473 RK
-488 YCEQCGSYEIPYC
+488 Y
-501 AECGKPMECDEN
+501 
-513 VRLHCS
+513 
-519 CGAPFHVQCFEGH
+519 
-532 RACRVENWYIPTS
+532 
-545 RMYTMINQNI
+545 
-555 HAAFKQ
+555 
-561 DTADLV
+561 
-567 MCIMGSAL
+567 L
-575 YIAQPCIVRTEGVEV
+575 YS
-590 FFNQIDCFSRLPAT
+590 ID
-604 AKENTKKYA
+604 
-613 VYLGEKCDGTC
+613 G
-624 SNAKIGRCI
+624 
-633 ADSSMACLPK
+633 
-643 AFYTLLPGFRPQP
+643 
-656 HKGLEYGDV
+656 
-665 AAQINVGSCAYEM
+665 
-678 KGIIKKNTMNSGR
+678 
-691 TSKSV
+691 
-696 DVLLNTHLLSTSKAG
+696 
-711 EEIIRQFVEQGL
+711 
-723 VDNRVDLIAVIAPQ
+723 VDNPTVG
-737 YFDNS
+737 FWE
-742 FKGTLRFL
+742 
-750 AKLGGKK
+750 
-757 VMFIELDDVARLIE
+757 M
-771 GNSAIDV
+771 

>member
-76 HSFSIVETAC
+76 HSFAIVETAC

-246 LSTADYEEILN
+246 LSTADYDEILN

-308 KSVERYVAICDDL
+308 KSVERYVAMCDDL
-321 FSRKKTENPVGYA
+321 FSRKKAENPVGYA

-374 PEEVTALNKKMGIA
+374 PEEVAALNKKMGIT

-450 EINAISCLDSA
+450 EISQRKIVEWLYENNIISEEQLPDLDDDVSVKKWFAQYVHSDVISMFGEIDDSEKITKNVFALLHSMSHAFMNAAGELSGLSSNSLTEIILVETASIFIYAQTSQGIPLGALSGMAESNYAYFLKKAFDEAKNCVFDPICTERDDTACSACLIIPEISCNHFNA
-461 EGAMYEIPEHVK
+461 ELG
-473 PILRKSQLFTVIPRI
+473 RK
-488 YCEQCGSYEIPYC
+488 Y
-501 AECGKPMECDEN
+501 
-513 VRLHCS
+513 
-519 CGAPFHVQCFEGH
+519 
-532 RACRVENWYIPTS
+532 
-545 RMYTMINQNI
+545 
-555 HAAFKQ
+555 
-561 DTADLV
+561 
-567 MCIMGSAL
+567 L
-575 YIAQPCIVRTEGVEV
+575 YS
-590 FFNQIDCFSRLPAT
+590 ID
-604 AKENTKKYA
+604 
-613 VYLGEKCDGTC
+613 G
-624 SNAKIGRCI
+624 
-633 ADSSMACLPK
+633 
-643 AFYTLLPGFRPQP
+643 
-656 HKGLEYGDV
+656 
-665 AAQINVGSCAYEM
+665 
-678 KGIIKKNTMNSGR
+678 
-691 TSKSV
+691 
-696 DVLLNTHLLSTSKAG
+696 
-711 EEIIRQFVEQGL
+711 
-723 VDNRVDLIAVIAPQ
+723 VDNPTVG
-737 YFDNS
+737 FWE
-742 FKGTLRFL
+742 
-750 AKLGGKK
+750 
-757 VMFIELDDVARLIE
+757 M
-771 GNSAIDV
+771 

>member
-76 HSFSIVETAC
+76 HSFAIVETAC

-233 DAQKTIVCRWFDK
+233 DAQKTIVCRWFEK
-246 LSTADYEEILN
+246 LSTADYEEILD

-266 FKSDAQRRNVKQ
+266 FKSNAQRRNVEQ

-308 KSVERYVAICDDL
+308 KSVERYVAMCDDL
-321 FSRKKTENPVGYA
+321 FARKKAEDPAGYT

-359 EEAIQRQLDM
+359 EEAIKRQLDM

-374 PEEVTALNKKMGIA
+374 PEEITALNDKLGIA

-450 EINAISCLDSA
+450 EISQRRIIEWLYENKIIGEEQLPDLDDDVSVKKWFAEYVHSDVITMFGEIDDSEKIAKNVFALLHSMSHAFMNAAGELSGLSSNSLTEIILVETASIFIYAQTSQGIPLGALSGMAESNYAYFLKKAFDETKNCVFDPICTERDDTACSACLIIPEISCNHFNA
-461 EGAMYEIPEHVK
+461 ELG
-473 PILRKSQLFTVIPRI
+473 RKYLYSIDGV
-488 YCEQCGSYEIPYC
+488 
-501 AECGKPMECDEN
+501 
-513 VRLHCS
+513 
-519 CGAPFHVQCFEGH
+519 
-532 RACRVENWYIPTS
+532 
-545 RMYTMINQNI
+545 
-555 HAAFKQ
+555 
-561 DTADLV
+561 DT
-567 MCIMGSAL
+567 
-575 YIAQPCIVRTEGVEV
+575 
-590 FFNQIDCFSRLPAT
+590 PA
-604 AKENTKKYA
+604 
-613 VYLGEKCDGTC
+613 V
-624 SNAKIGRCI
+624 
-633 ADSSMACLPK
+633 
-643 AFYTLLPGFRPQP
+643 GFW
-656 HKGLEYGDV
+656 
-665 AAQINVGSCAYEM
+665 EM
-678 KGIIKKNTMNSGR
+678 
-691 TSKSV
+691 
-696 DVLLNTHLLSTSKAG
+696 
-711 EEIIRQFVEQGL
+711 
-723 VDNRVDLIAVIAPQ
+723 
-737 YFDNS
+737 
-742 FKGTLRFL
+742 
-750 AKLGGKK
+750 
-757 VMFIELDDVARLIE
+757 
-771 GNSAIDV
+771 

>member
-22 DDSER
+22 GDSER

-35 WNYIKMSDI
+35 WNYIKMADI
-44 YEDFIEGEIKRQIK
+44 YEDFIEGEVKRQIK

-69 FDLSPDT
+69 FDISPDT
-76 HSFSIVETAC
+76 HSFAIVETAC

-103 CSSCGAV
+103 CSSCGTV

-140 MIYACECGYAQPIKI
+140 MIYACECGYAQPIKV
-155 PHVQGVKNFKF
+155 PYVQGVKDFKF

-246 LSTADYEEILN
+246 LSTTDYEEILN

-266 FKSDAQRRNVKQ
+266 FKSDAQRRNVEQ

-286 GMLPP
+286 GMLPS

-308 KSVERYVAICDDL
+308 KSVERYVAMCDDL
-321 FSRKKTENPVGYA
+321 FSRKKTEDPLGYA

-374 PEEVTALNKKMGIA
+374 PEEVTALNKKLGIA

-450 EINAISCLDSA
+450 EISQRKIVEWLYENKIISEEQLPDLDDDVSVKKWFAQYVHSDVISMFGEIDDSEKITKNVFALLHSMSHAFMNAAGELSGLSSNSLTEIILVETASIFIYAQTSQGIPLGALSGMAESNYAYFLKKAFDEAKNCVFDPICTERDDTACSACLIIPEISCNHFNA
-461 EGAMYEIPEHVK
+461 ELG
-473 PILRKSQLFTVIPRI
+473 RKYLYSIDGVDTPTV
-488 YCEQCGSYEIPYC
+488 
-501 AECGKPMECDEN
+501 
-513 VRLHCS
+513 
-519 CGAPFHVQCFEGH
+519 
-532 RACRVENWYIPTS
+532 
-545 RMYTMINQNI
+545 
-555 HAAFKQ
+555 
-561 DTADLV
+561 
-567 MCIMGSAL
+567 
-575 YIAQPCIVRTEGVEV
+575 
-590 FFNQIDCFSRLPAT
+590 
-604 AKENTKKYA
+604 
-613 VYLGEKCDGTC
+613 
-624 SNAKIGRCI
+624 
-633 ADSSMACLPK
+633 
-643 AFYTLLPGFRPQP
+643 GFW
-656 HKGLEYGDV
+656 
-665 AAQINVGSCAYEM
+665 EM
-678 KGIIKKNTMNSGR
+678 
-691 TSKSV
+691 
-696 DVLLNTHLLSTSKAG
+696 
-711 EEIIRQFVEQGL
+711 
-723 VDNRVDLIAVIAPQ
+723 
-737 YFDNS
+737 
-742 FKGTLRFL
+742 
-750 AKLGGKK
+750 
-757 VMFIELDDVARLIE
+757 
-771 GNSAIDV
+771 

>member
-44 YEDFIEGEIKRQIK
+44 YEDFIEGEIKRQVK

-76 HSFSIVETAC
+76 HSFAIVETAC

-155 PHVQGVKNFKF
+155 PHMQGVKNFKF

-246 LSTADYEEILN
+246 LSTADYDEILN

-308 KSVERYVAICDDL
+308 KSVERYVAMCDDL
-321 FSRKKTENPVGYA
+321 FSRKKAENPVGYA

-369 EFIDS
+369 DFIDS
-374 PEEVTALNKKMGIA
+374 PEEVTALNKKMGIT

-433 TANLVYGAK
+433 TANLVYGVK

-450 EINAISCLDSA
+450 EISQRKIVEWLYENNIISEEQLPDLDDDVSVKKWFAQYVHSDVISMFGEIDDSEKITKNVFALLHSMSHAFMNAAGELSGLSSNSLTEIILVETASIFIYAQTSQGIPLGALSGMAESNYAFFLKKAFDEAKNCVFDPICTERDDTACSACLIIPEISCNHFNA
-461 EGAMYEIPEHVK
+461 ELG
-473 PILRKSQLFTVIPRI
+473 RK
-488 YCEQCGSYEIPYC
+488 Y
-501 AECGKPMECDEN
+501 
-513 VRLHCS
+513 
-519 CGAPFHVQCFEGH
+519 
-532 RACRVENWYIPTS
+532 
-545 RMYTMINQNI
+545 
-555 HAAFKQ
+555 
-561 DTADLV
+561 
-567 MCIMGSAL
+567 L
-575 YIAQPCIVRTEGVEV
+575 YS
-590 FFNQIDCFSRLPAT
+590 ID
-604 AKENTKKYA
+604 
-613 VYLGEKCDGTC
+613 G
-624 SNAKIGRCI
+624 
-633 ADSSMACLPK
+633 
-643 AFYTLLPGFRPQP
+643 
-656 HKGLEYGDV
+656 
-665 AAQINVGSCAYEM
+665 
-678 KGIIKKNTMNSGR
+678 
-691 TSKSV
+691 
-696 DVLLNTHLLSTSKAG
+696 
-711 EEIIRQFVEQGL
+711 
-723 VDNRVDLIAVIAPQ
+723 VDNPTVG
-737 YFDNS
+737 FWE
-742 FKGTLRFL
+742 
-750 AKLGGKK
+750 
-757 VMFIELDDVARLIE
+757 M
-771 GNSAIDV
+771 

>member
-76 HSFSIVETAC
+76 HSFAIVETAC

-181 SEKPAEFV
+181 SEKSAEFV

-246 LSTADYEEILN
+246 LSTADYDEILN

-266 FKSDAQRRNVKQ
+266 FKSDAQRQNVKQ

-308 KSVERYVAICDDL
+308 KSVERYVAMCDDL
-321 FSRKKTENPVGYA
+321 FSRKKAENPVGYA

-374 PEEVTALNKKMGIA
+374 PEEVTALNKKMGIT

-450 EINAISCLDSA
+450 EISQRKIVEWLYENNILSEEQLPDLDDDVSVKKWFAQYVHSDVISMFGEIDDSEKITKNVFALLHSMSHAFMNAAGELSGLSGNSLTEIILVETASIFIYAQTSQGIPLGALSGMAESNYAYFLKKAFDEAKNCVFDPICTERDDTACSACLIIPEISCNHFNA
-461 EGAMYEIPEHVK
+461 ELG
-473 PILRKSQLFTVIPRI
+473 RK
-488 YCEQCGSYEIPYC
+488 Y
-501 AECGKPMECDEN
+501 
-513 VRLHCS
+513 
-519 CGAPFHVQCFEGH
+519 
-532 RACRVENWYIPTS
+532 
-545 RMYTMINQNI
+545 
-555 HAAFKQ
+555 
-561 DTADLV
+561 
-567 MCIMGSAL
+567 L
-575 YIAQPCIVRTEGVEV
+575 YS
-590 FFNQIDCFSRLPAT
+590 ID
-604 AKENTKKYA
+604 
-613 VYLGEKCDGTC
+613 G
-624 SNAKIGRCI
+624 
-633 ADSSMACLPK
+633 
-643 AFYTLLPGFRPQP
+643 
-656 HKGLEYGDV
+656 
-665 AAQINVGSCAYEM
+665 
-678 KGIIKKNTMNSGR
+678 
-691 TSKSV
+691 
-696 DVLLNTHLLSTSKAG
+696 
-711 EEIIRQFVEQGL
+711 
-723 VDNRVDLIAVIAPQ
+723 VDNPTVG
-737 YFDNS
+737 FWE
-742 FKGTLRFL
+742 
-750 AKLGGKK
+750 
-757 VMFIELDDVARLIE
+757 M
-771 GNSAIDV
+771 